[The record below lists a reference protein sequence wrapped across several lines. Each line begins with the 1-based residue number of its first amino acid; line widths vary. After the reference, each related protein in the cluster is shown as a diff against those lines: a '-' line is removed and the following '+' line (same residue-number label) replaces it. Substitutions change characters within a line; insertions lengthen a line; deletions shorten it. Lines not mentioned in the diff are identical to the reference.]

1 MKQCNPGSP
10 SLVQNNSRRFLLLA
24 SMASALAAAVPV
36 SAYAQ
41 SAYPNKPIRFV
52 VGFAPGGAADVVAR
66 AVAQELSKTLGQ
78 PVVVDNKPGAGA
90 HIATQALLAAPAD
103 GYTILFAGLTLA
115 TNPALMGNI
124 GYDPEK
130 DIVMVSQMTAMP
142 IVVFV
147 PANSPINSLPELI
160 GASKAKP
167 GGLNFGSGG
176 TGTSSHL
183 GPELLSRTMG
193 FKYTHVPYRG
203 GAPALQGLLAG
214 ETDAMF
220 DTAVTP
226 LHRANVEAGRIKF
239 IGVMQKAPISTY
251 NSIKPAGQ
259 QGIPPAAFMRSW
271 QGVAVKKGTPPEI
284 IAKLHSSISA
294 ALKNKEV
301 IERLTGAGTE
311 VQDSDN
317 PQEFQKLYHDELLRW
332 TALIKAAGIKVE

>member
-1 MKQCNPGSP
+1 MKQHSFSISGQRRNFRRKLLTA
-10 SLVQNNSRRFLLLA
+10 SLG
-24 SMASALAAAVPV
+24 LAATAAFCIP
-36 SAYAQ
+36 AAAQ
-41 SAYPNKPIRFV
+41 STYPNRPIRFV
-52 VGFAPGGAADVVAR
+52 VGFAPGGSADVVAR

-78 PVVVDNKPGAGA
+78 SVVVDNKPGAGA
-90 HIATQALLAAPAD
+90 HIATQTLLSAPAD

-115 TNPALMGNI
+115 TNPALLANI
-124 GYDPEK
+124 GYDPDK
-130 DIVMVSQMTAMP
+130 DLVMVSQLTAMP

-147 PANSPINSLPELI
+147 PGNSPINSMQDLV
-160 GASKAKP
+160 ATSKTKP

-183 GPELLSRTMG
+183 GPELLSRTVG

-226 LHRANVEAGRIKF
+226 LHRANVEAGKIKF
-239 IGVMQKAPISTY
+239 IGVMQKDPISTY
-251 NSIKPAGQ
+251 PIIKPAGQ

-284 IAKLHSSISA
+284 VAKLHSSISA
-294 ALKNKEV
+294 ALKSKEV
-301 IERLTGAGTE
+301 IDRLIGAGTE
-311 VQDSDN
+311 VHGSEN
-317 PQEFQKLYHDELLRW
+317 PQEFQKLYQDELVRW
-332 TALIKAAGIKVE
+332 TALIKAAGIKAE